1 MKGGESLDPILI
13 SQRTGKPSTRFVFR
27 YRARYLID
35 LRWLAFRGLFS
46 KSRARVYYDE
56 GNSRL
61 SSISAF
67 IRGPLLFVTT
77 LRNPHP
83 SDSPSSASYSV
94 SASSLRRLIHVYIT
108 VLISGAA
115 LPSVVSGALRWSV
128 SSSRWCQV

>member
-1 MKGGESLDPILI
+1 M
-13 SQRTGKPSTRFVFR
+13 
-27 YRARYLID
+27 
-35 LRWLAFRGLFS
+35 
-46 KSRARVYYDE
+46 RVYYDE

-94 SASSLRRLIHVYIT
+94 SASSLRRLIHVYLTI
-108 VLISGAA
+108 LISGAA
-115 LPSVVSGALRWSV
+115 LTSVVSGALRCSV
-128 SSSRWCQV
+128 SSSRRGVKFEFIQLWEMLSIGILLLGFWLF